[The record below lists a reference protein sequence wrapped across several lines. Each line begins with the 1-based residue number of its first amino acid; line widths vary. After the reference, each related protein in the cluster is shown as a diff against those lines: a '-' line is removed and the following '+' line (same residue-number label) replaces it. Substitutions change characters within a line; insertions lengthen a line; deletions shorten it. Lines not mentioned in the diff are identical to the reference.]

1 LKGRDRRYLRRIDKL
16 FTDEAGPQ
24 CIVAVERNQACSTGP
39 GSNTIFYQY
48 YNIIDHMTP
57 PTNDNDYD
65 HVPCVELLRDPKVHW
80 TTATAQA
87 QAMSASS
94 STDVMNL
101 NDDGSPLTHAS
112 ALKGPNQPV
121 WRLADDKEHRKLVTE
136 SKTMHVIHKS
146 AIPADRRKDVAYY
159 NPQVKEKYKDGEWLR
174 RVRGTIG
181 GNRINYTGLVTART
195 AAIEVVRILYHAIFD
210 GGIVCIALV
219 SNTASN

>member
-1 LKGRDRRYLRRIDKL
+1 M
-16 FTDEAGPQ
+16 
-24 CIVAVERNQACSTGP
+24 
-39 GSNTIFYQY
+39 FYRY

-65 HVPCVELLRDPKVHW
+65 HVPCAELLRDPKVSW

-112 ALKGPNQPV
+112 ALKGPNQTV

-136 SKTMHVIHKS
+136 SQTMHVIHKS
-146 AIPADRRKDVAYY
+146 AIPVDLSHGTGP
-159 NPQVKEKYKDGEWLR
+159 NPVQQ
-174 RVRGTIG
+174 
-181 GNRINYTGLVTART
+181 RT
-195 AAIEVVRILYHAIFD
+195 
-210 GGIVCIALV
+210 
-219 SNTASN
+219 S